1 MNVKE
6 HYDSH
11 LGNFY
16 SWMIGDYETLVSGN
30 MNYFTSHN
38 MGDGKGKTAFD
49 FGCGNGVHSM
59 ALTHLGY
66 SVVAFDFNKQLLNE
80 FRSRSHGENVT
91 IVETDFMD
99 FEKYLSVKPDL
110 IICMGDTITHLN
122 NKSDIELILQK
133 SCNALN
139 EKGQLI
145 ISFRDL
151 TVPLTG
157 TDRFLPVKSDDD
169 RILTCFLEYFDGHV
183 MVHDLLHE
191 KDSGRW
197 TQKVSSYKK
206 LRISG
211 DEMEGLLTSAG
222 FDIVSSEVINRMI
235 YVTAVKKE

>member
-30 MNYFTSHN
+30 INYFTSHN
-38 MGDGKGKTAFD
+38 MGDGKGKTAVD
-49 FGCGNGVHSM
+49 FGCGNGVHSI
-59 ALTHLGY
+59 ALSGLGY
-66 SVVAFDFNKQLLNE
+66 NVISFDFNKQLLDE
-80 FRSRSHGENVT
+80 FRTKETERSVKIIEA
-91 IVETDFMD
+91 DFMD
-99 FEKYLSVKPDL
+99 FEKHLSVKPDL

-157 TDRFLPVKSDDD
+157 TDRFLPVKSDDS
-169 RILTCFLEYFDGHV
+169 RILTCVLEYCDDYV

-191 KDSGRW
+191 RENGTW
-197 TQKVSSYKK
+197 VQKISSYKK

-211 DEMEGLLTSAG
+211 EEMKGMLTAAG
-222 FDIVSSEVINRMI
+222 FDVVSMEVISRMI
-235 YVTAVKKE
+235 YVTAAKS